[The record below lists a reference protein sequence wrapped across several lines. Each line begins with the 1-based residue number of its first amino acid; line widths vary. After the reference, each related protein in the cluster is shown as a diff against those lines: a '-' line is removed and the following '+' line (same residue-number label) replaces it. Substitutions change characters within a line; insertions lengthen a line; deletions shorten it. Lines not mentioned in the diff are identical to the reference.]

1 MKKLKRFSDIST
13 LVGIVAVI
21 LLILVFYCLNNSFL
35 NAFNI
40 RNLLVDMSPLLVMSV
55 GVTFII
61 VIGSTD
67 LSIGATCSLASVLFV
82 RLASQFGLWAYALV
96 LGFGFLSGLVIGL
109 LQAKLKVPSFIA
121 SLGIMSI
128 WESLALV
135 CSDSGTI
142 QLNPKQWYTIDWM
155 STLIGPIPLMFLLA
169 LLITGI
175 YIFVQSRTSLG
186 KYVFSI
192 GANERAAWML
202 GVPVTRTKILFFAFG
217 GVCYALG
224 GIMFVAKLVSGGPN
238 VGDNYTLL
246 SIAAVALGGTSMAGG
261 KGSVIKTLLGV
272 MIAIVVRNGMTVV
285 GVDSFWQKIVYGS
298 IIIIAAYLTADHS
311 NKEQIVK

>member
-1 MKKLKRFSDIST
+1 
-13 LVGIVAVI
+13 
-21 LLILVFYCLNNSFL
+21 
-35 NAFNI
+35 
-40 RNLLVDMSPLLVMSV
+40 
-55 GVTFII
+55 
-61 VIGSTD
+61 
-67 LSIGATCSLASVLFV
+67 
-82 RLASQFGLWAYALV
+82 
-96 LGFGFLSGLVIGL
+96 
-109 LQAKLKVPSFIA
+109 
-121 SLGIMSI
+121 
-128 WESLALV
+128 
-135 CSDSGTI
+135 
-142 QLNPKQWYTIDWM
+142 
-155 STLIGPIPLMFLLA
+155 
-169 LLITGI
+169 
-175 YIFVQSRTSLG
+175 
-186 KYVFSI
+186 
-192 GANERAAWML
+192 ML

>member
-1 MKKLKRFSDIST
+1 MKRFKKFSDLST

-21 LLILVFYCLNNSFL
+21 LLVLVFYMLNNSFL

-40 RNLLVDMSPLLVMSV
+40 KNLLIDMSPLLVMAV

-82 RLASQFGLWAYALV
+82 RLAAQYGLWAYAMV
-96 LGFGFLSGLVIGL
+96 LGFGFVSGFAVGF

-121 SLGIMSI
+121 SLGMMSI

-135 CSDSGTI
+135 CSNSGTI

-155 STLIGPIPLMFLLA
+155 SVRIGSVPTMFLFA
-169 LLITGI
+169 LGI
-175 YIFVQSRTSLG
+175 MAIYLFVQNRTSFG

-202 GVPVTRTKILFFAFG
+202 GVPVTLTKILTFAFAST
-217 GVCYALG
+217 CYALG

-261 KGSVIKTLLGV
+261 KGSVVKTLLGV
-272 MIAIVVRNGMTVV
+272 MIAIVVRNGITVV
-285 GVDSFWQKIVYGS
+285 GVDSFWQKIVYGAV
-298 IIIIAAYLTADHS
+298 IIIAAYLTADHS

>member
-1 MKKLKRFSDIST
+1 MKKIKKFSDLST

-21 LLILVFYCLNNSFL
+21 LLITVFYSLNNSFL
-35 NAFNI
+35 NAFNVK
-40 RNLLVDMSPLLVMSV
+40 NLLVDMSPLLVMAV

-82 RLASQFGLWAYALV
+82 RFASLFGLWAYALV
-96 LGFGFLSGLVIGL
+96 LGFGFLSGLVVGL

-121 SLGIMSI
+121 SLGMMSI

-135 CSDSGTI
+135 CSNSGTI
-142 QLNPKQWYTIDWM
+142 QLSPKQWYTIDWM
-155 STLIGPIPLMFLLA
+155 SIRIGSVPFMFLLA
-169 LLITGI
+169 LLITGV
-175 YIFVQSRTSLG
+175 YLFVQNRTPFG

-202 GVPVTRTKILFFAFG
+202 GVPVTMTKVLSFAFAG
-217 GVCYALG
+217 ACYALG

-261 KGSVIKTLLGV
+261 KGSVVKTLLGV

-285 GVDSFWQKIVYGS
+285 GVDSFWQKIVYGAV
-298 IIIIAAYLTADHS
+298 IIIAAYLTADHS
-311 NKEQIVK
+311 NKDQIVK